1 MIWGYRMNKK
11 ELLIELKD
19 IEKYFPIRGGIIS
32 KTVGSVHAVDGL
44 TFKIR
49 KGETFGLVG
58 ESGCGKT
65 TTGRLIIGLEKL
77 TKGTIM
83 FKDRDLNKIS
93 GVELRELRR
102 NMGAI
107 FQDPHLSLDP
117 RMRIRSVIREPL
129 DIQGSDNRSE
139 KDESVLKILEKVKL
153 QSSYVNRFPYEL
165 SGGEKQRVAMAR
177 ALINNPDFLLADEP
191 VSGVDVS
198 IRSQILNLIKD
209 LIDEM
214 QLTCLFISHDLSVI
228 EYMSDRIGVM
238 YVGKL
243 VELAPVEILYDN
255 PQHPYTEALLSAIP
269 VPGVSSKT
277 RIILKGVIPSPINPP
292 SGCRFHTRCPYAF
305 SKCSKEEPKFLE
317 VDNDQF
323 VACHLRSQS

>member
-1 MIWGYRMNKK
+1 MNKN

-32 KTVGSVHAVDGL
+32 KTVESVHAVDGL
-44 TFKIR
+44 NFKIM

-65 TTGRLIIGLEKL
+65 TTGRLIIGLEKP

-93 GVELRELRR
+93 GGELRELRR

-117 RMRIRSVIREPL
+117 RMRIRYVIREPL
-129 DIQGSDNRSE
+129 DIQGSANRSE
-139 KDESVLKILEKVKL
+139 KDEYVLKIMEKVKL
-153 QSSYVNRFPYEL
+153 QPSYVNRFPYEL

-209 LIDEM
+209 LINEM
-214 QLTCLFISHDLSVI
+214 RLTCLFISHDLSVI

-243 VELAPVEILYDN
+243 VELAPVETLYDN

-269 VPGVSSKT
+269 VPGERSKT

-292 SGCRFHTRCPYAF
+292 SGCRFHTRCPYTF
-305 SKCSKEEPKFLE
+305 SKCSKDEPKLFE
-317 VDNDQF
+317 VENDHF
-323 VACHLRSQS
+323 VACHLRTKS